1 MPEFK
6 YQGSMHLIGGRDFFE
21 VLQKMTHAYL
31 ECVAWSGGDGT
42 KEDLAFDDFSIEAQC
57 KAASDCA
64 DFLRHS
70 DATTAISKKLWTPE
84 QVGHDFW
91 LTRNGH
97 GAGFWDRYP
106 AGSVGCHFGEL
117 MTKAAKGF
125 GECYAAL
132 GEEDELIY
140 LE

>member
-1 MPEFK
+1 MAEFK
-6 YQGSMHLIGGRDFFE
+6 YQGSMHLIGGHDLFE
-21 VLQKMTHAYL
+21 VLQKMTLAYL
-31 ECVAWSGGDGT
+31 ECAAWLGEDGT

-84 QVGHDFW
+84 QAGHDFW

-106 AGSVGCHFGEL
+106 PGTVGHHFGEL

-125 GECYAAL
+125 GECYTVL
-132 GEEDELIY
+132 DEDDVIY